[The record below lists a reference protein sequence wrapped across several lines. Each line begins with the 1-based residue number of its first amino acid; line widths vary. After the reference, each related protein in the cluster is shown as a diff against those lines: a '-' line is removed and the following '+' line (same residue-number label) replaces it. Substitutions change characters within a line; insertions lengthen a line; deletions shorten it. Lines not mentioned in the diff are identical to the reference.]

1 MGVSAIPLVDAH
13 LPYVPLLV
21 VAYAW
26 ICVDVALAL
35 SFTGLPFV
43 DTLAPRSPFR
53 TIVEAL
59 VLTALLRTG
68 WPLYAVKATNIMRSV
83 VTVKLFY

>member
-1 MGVSAIPLVDAH
+1 MGVSAIPFVDAH
-13 LPYVPLLV
+13 LSNVPLLV
-21 VAYAW
+21 VAHTGTF
-26 ICVDVALAL
+26 VDVAFAL
-35 SFTGLPFV
+35 SFTRLPFV

-59 VLTALLRTG
+59 VFTALLRAG

-83 VTVKLFY
+83 ITV